1 MPSEETQKTPKPQWL
16 KIRPPRENHAH
27 VKATLRQSGLVTVC
41 EEAHCPNLSECWSG
55 GTATFMVLGSVCTRG
70 CRFCSIAKGIEGMPL
85 DELEPFKIAAAVK
98 KWGLGYVVITS
109 VDRDDLPD
117 QGAGHFAQ
125 CIRALREHCP
135 DARVEVLIPDFR
147 GDEGLL
153 KKIVDAKPDVLAH
166 NIETVEELQRMARDS
181 RASYAQS
188 LRVLK
193 NAKKICPQIYTKSS
207 IMLGLGESD
216 ESVLRTMDDLRGA
229 ECDFLTL
236 GQYLRPTER
245 ELPVVEFVTP
255 EKFGFFEKKA
265 LKKGFAYCASG
276 PLVRSSYRAG
286 ELFAKALETIEMPK
300 RNAEKRKHVD
310 FKMVTAGA

>member
-1 MPSEETQKTPKPQWL
+1 MP
-16 KIRPPRENHAH
+16 
-27 VKATLRQSGLVTVC
+27 
-41 EEAHCPNLSECWSG
+41 
-55 GTATFMVLGSVCTRG
+55 FMVLGSVCTRG

-265 LKKGFAYCASG
+265 LKKGLSYCASG